1 MHAIRQHAF
10 GGPHTLVLEEV
21 PDLEPGPGQVRIA
34 VGAAGVHLLDTA
46 LRAGEAGGPFPL
58 PDLPM
63 TPGRE
68 VAGRVDAIGP
78 DVDASWIG
86 RRVVAHLG
94 QASGGYAEQARAPV
108 ASLHELPDGV
118 PAETAVAMIGTGRT
132 AMGILE
138 VAELTA
144 KDVVLVTAAAG
155 GLGALLVQA
164 AEAAGALA
172 VGLAGGPAKVGLAR
186 DLGADVAVD
195 YLAPDWPEAV
205 RAGLAEHAGAASTGM
220 PADRPVT
227 ALLDGV
233 GGDAGQA
240 ALDLV
245 GPGGRVVMF
254 GWTAGTPIALTTE
267 DLYARGI
274 TASAA
279 VGPRLLQ
286 RPGGLRELET
296 AALAATAEGRLT
308 PLITRF
314 PLAEA
319 AAAHQA
325 LADRA
330 TTGKVVL
337 TP

>member
-1 MHAIRQHAF
+1 MHTIRQHAF
-10 GGPHTLVLEEV
+10 GGPDTLSYESV
-21 PDLEPGPGQVRIA
+21 PDLVPADGQVRIA
-34 VGAAGVHLLDTA
+34 VEAAGVHLLDTKI
-46 LRAGEAGGPFPL
+46 RSGESGGPFPL

-68 VAGRVDAIGP
+68 VAGRVDAAGS
-78 DVDASWIG
+78 DVDAAWIG

-94 QASGGYAEQARAPV
+94 QASGGYAEQALAPV
-108 ASLHELPDGV
+108 SSLHELPDGV
-118 PAETAVAMIGTGRT
+118 SAETAVAMIGTGRT

-138 VAELTA
+138 VAELSA

-155 GLGALLVQA
+155 GLGTLLVQA
-164 AEAAGALA
+164 AKAAGAVVA
-172 VGLAGGPAKVGLAR
+172 GVAGGAAKVALVR

-195 YLAPDWPEAV
+195 YRSPDWPDAL
-205 RAGLAEHAGAASTGM
+205 RAGLAGLETAGQTA
-220 PADRPVT
+220 PPDRPVT
-227 ALLDGV
+227 VLLDGV
-233 GGDAGQA
+233 GGEAGQA

-245 GPGGRVVMF
+245 RPGGRVVMF
-254 GWTAGTPIALTTE
+254 GWTAGTPISITTE
-267 DLYARGI
+267 DLYTRGI

-296 AALAATAEGRLT
+296 AALAAAADGRFT
-308 PLITRF
+308 PLTTRF

-319 AAAHQA
+319 GAAHQA

-337 TP
+337 IP